1 MLRRLSPTPAVA
13 NGVYH
18 RLRAGTREFLII
30 HEPIQTTCSSVEVI
44 FNLQVS
50 I

>member
-1 MLRRLSPTPAVA
+1 MLRRLSPTPAIA

-18 RLRAGTREFLII
+18 RLRAGSREFLII
-30 HEPIQTTCSSVEVI
+30 PAPIQTSCSSVELI